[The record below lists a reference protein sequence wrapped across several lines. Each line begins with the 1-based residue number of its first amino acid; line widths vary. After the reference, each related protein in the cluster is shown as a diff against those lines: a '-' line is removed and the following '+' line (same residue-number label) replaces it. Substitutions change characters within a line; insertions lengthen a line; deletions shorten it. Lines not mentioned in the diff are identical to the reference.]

1 MYICVA
7 NKTNSKMSSMTIQA
21 LLPSLCADEAKLK
34 TGELYLFHPSKRS
47 CPFNESLLGVYG
59 GYDSEGIRLESM
71 TRDMVH
77 FRYGEVLPSTYCYC
91 RHATSS
97 EIRDYFYNLAID
109 EVRRYGL
116 PKQHDTVSLSLL
128 EEE

>member
-1 MYICVA
+1 
-7 NKTNSKMSSMTIQA
+7 MSSMTIQA
-21 LLPSLCADEAKLK
+21 LLPSLSDDDAKLK
-34 TGELYLFHPSKRS
+34 IGELYLFHPSKRS
-47 CPFNESLLGVYG
+47 CPLDDSLLGVYG
-59 GYDSEGIRLESM
+59 GYNKGSIRLESM
-71 TRDMVH
+71 THDMVH

-91 RHATSS
+91 RHASSS